1 VHLGRFKLSV
11 VSFKFRKRRK
21 KERGGARLR
30 NVGAPTMSIDVIVNA
45 GFRETGLQFAVDSSQ
60 FGAEF
65 SSRLKSPEL
74 E

>member
-1 VHLGRFKLSV
+1 M
-11 VSFKFRKRRK
+11 RK
-21 KERGGARLR
+21 KERDGAGLI
-30 NVGAPTMSIDVIVNA
+30 NVGAPTMLIEVVVNA
-45 GFRETGLQFAVDSSQ
+45 GFRKTGLQFTVDRSQ